1 MAKKIL
7 KDREAFG
14 VPMDV
19 PFIKQ
24 VWPVEVL
31 TFAASGPCRHSL
43 LGDHFTRRH
52 QLVGQPRTHIFRKYP
67 NNNTQDI
74 FFIILYPQNH
84 FFEHFSRVVLASL
97 S

>member
-52 QLVGQPRTHIFRKYP
+52 QLGGQPRTHMFRKYP